1 MKVSHKEEDKLTI
14 SRRPDITDEEIG
26 MRTFQLRKEKA
37 QERALEKI
45 RQGLKADWVNL
56 SVPEIDLLGWVL
68 GEVWAYIARREWE
81 HLAFSALNTEK
92 VRKILKIANEIV
104 SHKKVGT
111 SGLEEVYNL
120 ITGETK

>member
-1 MKVSHKEEDKLTI
+1 MTI

-45 RQGLKADWVNL
+45 RQGLKADWANL
-56 SVPEIDLLGWVL
+56 SVPQIDLLGWVL

-81 HLAFSALNTEK
+81 HLAFSALTTAK
-92 VRKILKIANEIV
+92 VRKILEIANEIV

-111 SGLEEVYNL
+111 TGLEEVYKF

>member
-1 MKVSHKEEDKLTI
+1 MTI

-45 RQGLKADWVNL
+45 RQGLKADWANL

-81 HLAFSALNTEK
+81 HLAFSTLTAEK
-92 VRKILKIANEIV
+92 VTKILEIANEIV

-111 SGLEEVYNL
+111 TGLEEVYKF